1 MAAGAGVLRPPPPH
15 LAGSPEPGRVI
26 GRTPGLCSYSL
37 VSMPGE
43 DRISLNEAARRAGV
57 SPATLTRWADEKIV
71 PVRKGRWTPAAA
83 AQARIVARMRER
95 GHSLEELK
103 EAGKEGK
110 LSFGMAEDLFT
121 DTSERFSLEEA
132 SEQIGLPVET
142 VERVITVLGTP
153 ADREPTL
160 SARDIE
166 ALSHMGKV
174 ADAGLPVEAL
184 LQLTRVYAQS
194 VRRIADAEVRLFHL
208 FAHEPM
214 IRAGLTE
221 IEMAEALG
229 DLARRSSPSSVPLF
243 EYLHDRYVSY
253 FLEQDVV
260 GHMESDFGGD
270 TNLDQVRTTLCFIDL
285 TGFTQF
291 TEQEGDA
298 TAFQV
303 VEQFTETVEATL
315 PPEAGIVKT
324 IGDEVMVVSPDPVSL
339 AEWAVGFL
347 ALFTDRPKPRAGIHH
362 GAVVFRDGD
371 YYGSQVNLAHR
382 VVNRALGGEVLIT
395 DAVASALDGHPDL
408 ETDPIGEVELKG
420 FPVPTPLFLVRA
432 RT

>member
-1 MAAGAGVLRPPPPH
+1 M
-15 LAGSPEPGRVI
+15 LA
-26 GRTPGLCSYSL
+26 
-37 VSMPGE
+37 MPSDE
-43 DRISLNEAARRAGV
+43 HFSLNESARRAGV

-95 GHSLEELK
+95 GHSLDELK

-110 LSFGMAEDLFT
+110 LSFGMAEDIFA
-121 DTSERFSLEEA
+121 DTSETVDLETAAEA
-132 SEQIGLPVET
+132 IGLSVE
-142 VERVITVLGTP
+142 VIERVMTVMGTP
-153 ADREPTL
+153 VDREQSL
-160 SARDIE
+160 SARDVE
-166 ALSHMGKV
+166 ALKRMGEV
-174 ADAGLPVEAL
+174 AEAGLPVEAL
-184 LQLTRVYAQS
+184 LQLTRVYA
-194 VRRIADAEVRLFHL
+194 
-208 FAHEPM
+208 
-214 IRAGLTE
+214 
-221 IEMAEALG
+221 
-229 DLARRSSPSSVPLF
+229 DLARRTSPTAVPLF
-243 EYLHDRYVSY
+243 EYLHDRYLRY
-253 FLEQDVV
+253 FLEQDVI

-285 TGFTQF
+285 TGFTRF

-298 TAFQV
+298 TAFSV

-315 PPEAGIVKT
+315 PPEANIVKT
-324 IGDEVMVVSPDPVSL
+324 IGDEVMVVSPDPGSL

-395 DAVASALDGHPDL
+395 DAVAAAIEDHPDL
-408 ETDPIGEVELKG
+408 ETDPIGAVDLKG
-420 FPVPTPLFLVRA
+420 FPVPTPLFVIRA
-432 RT
+432 RS

>member
-1 MAAGAGVLRPPPPH
+1 
-15 LAGSPEPGRVI
+15 
-26 GRTPGLCSYSL
+26 
-37 VSMPGE
+37 MPGD

-57 SPATLTRWADEKIV
+57 SPATLTRWADEKVV

-95 GHSLEELK
+95 GHTLEELK

-110 LSFGMAEDLFT
+110 LSFGMAEDLFA
-121 DTSERFSLEEA
+121 DPGDRIDVKAAADE
-132 SEQIGLPVET
+132 IGLSVE
-142 VERVITVLGTP
+142 VIERVMTVMGTP
-153 ADREPTL
+153 SDRELSL

-166 ALSHMGKV
+166 ALKRMGEV
-174 ADAGLPVEAL
+174 AEAGLPVEAL

-208 FAHEPM
+208 FVHEPM
-214 IRAGLTE
+214 IRDGLSE
-221 IEMAEALG
+221 VEMAEELG
-229 DLARRSSPSSVPLF
+229 DLARRTSPTAVPLF
-243 EYLHDRYVSY
+243 EYLHDRYLRY
-253 FLEQDVV
+253 FLEQDVI

-270 TNLDQVRTTLCFIDL
+270 TSLDQVRTTLCFIDL
-285 TGFTQF
+285 TGFTRF
-291 TEQEGDA
+291 TEQEGDE
-298 TAFQV
+298 TAFSV
-303 VEQFTETVEATL
+303 VAQSTEKVEATL

-324 IGDEVMVVSPDPVSL
+324 IGDEVMVVSPDPASL

-395 DAVASALDGHPDL
+395 DAVAAAIEDHPDL
-408 ETDPIGEVELKG
+408 ETDPIGEVDLKG
-420 FPVPTPLFLVRA
+420 FPVPTPLFLIRA
-432 RT
+432 RS

>member
-1 MAAGAGVLRPPPPH
+1 
-15 LAGSPEPGRVI
+15 
-26 GRTPGLCSYSL
+26 
-37 VSMPGE
+37 MPGD

-110 LSFGMAEDLFT
+110 LSFGMAEDLFA
-121 DTSERFSLEEA
+121 DTSDRIGIEEA
-132 SEQIGLPVET
+132 AEEIGLSVE
-142 VERVITVLGTP
+142 VIERVMTVMGTP
-153 ADREPTL
+153 ADREQTL
-160 SARDIE
+160 SARDVE
-166 ALSHMGKV
+166 AFRRMGDV
-174 ADAGLPVEAL
+174 AEAGLPVEAL

-208 FAHEPM
+208 FVHEPM
-214 IRAGLTE
+214 IRDGLSE
-221 IEMAEALG
+221 VEMAEELG
-229 DLARRSSPSSVPLF
+229 DLARRTSPTAVPLF
-243 EYLHDRYVSY
+243 EYLHDRYLRF
-253 FLEQDVV
+253 FLEQDVI

-285 TGFTQF
+285 TGFTRF
-291 TEQEGDA
+291 TEQEGDQ
-298 TAFQV
+298 TAFSV

-315 PPEAGIVKT
+315 PPEANIVKT
-324 IGDEVMVVSPDPVSL
+324 IGDEVMVVSPDPASL

-395 DAVASALDGHPDL
+395 DVVAAAIEDHPDL
-408 ETDPIGEVELKG
+408 ETDPIGEVDLKG
-420 FPVPTPLFLVRA
+420 FPVPTPLFLIRA
-432 RT
+432 RS

>member
-1 MAAGAGVLRPPPPH
+1 
-15 LAGSPEPGRVI
+15 
-26 GRTPGLCSYSL
+26 
-37 VSMPGE
+37 MPSDE
-43 DRISLNEAARRAGV
+43 RISLNEAARRAGV

-71 PVRKGRWTPAAA
+71 PVRRGRWTPAAA

-95 GHSLEELK
+95 GHSLDELK

-110 LSFGMAEDLFT
+110 LSFGMAEDIFA
-121 DTSERFSLEEA
+121 DTSESVDLETAAGE
-132 SEQIGLPVET
+132 IGLSVE
-142 VERVITVLGTP
+142 VIERVMTVMGTP
-153 ADREPTL
+153 VDREQSL
-160 SARDIE
+160 SARDVE
-166 ALSHMGKV
+166 ALKKMGEV
-174 ADAGLPVEAL
+174 AEAGLPVEAL
-184 LQLTRVYAQS
+184 LQLTRVYAQA

-208 FAHEPM
+208 FVHEPM
-214 IRAGLTE
+214 IRDGLSE
-221 IEMAEALG
+221 IEMAEELG
-229 DLARRSSPSSVPLF
+229 DLARRTSPTAVPLF
-243 EYLHDRYVSY
+243 EYLHDRYLRY
-253 FLEQDVV
+253 FLEQDVI

-285 TGFTQF
+285 TGFTRF

-298 TAFQV
+298 TAFSV

-315 PPEAGIVKT
+315 PPEANIVKT
-324 IGDEVMVVSPDPVSL
+324 IGDEVMVVSPDPGSL

-395 DAVASALDGHPDL
+395 DAVAAAIEDHPDL
-408 ETDPIGEVELKG
+408 ETDPIGAVDLKG
-420 FPVPTPLFLVRA
+420 FPVPTPLFVIRA
-432 RT
+432 RS